1 MSFSKCCEF
10 FMSTLWDNSMSPCQ
24 VSRFFY
30 HICYLFY
37 FKNQL
42 NLIVKYCTQKIDF
55 LNKILELEYICEEVI
70 RYIFC
75 TILYQKMEVP
85 TVQN

>member
-1 MSFSKCCEF
+1 MPSFKIFLSHLPF
-10 FMSTLWDNSMSPCQ
+10 
-24 VSRFFY
+24 
-30 HICYLFY
+30 ILFY

-42 NLIVKYCTQKIDF
+42 NLIVKYCTQVMDF
-55 LNKILELEYICEEVI
+55 SNKILELEYICEEVI

-85 TVQN
+85 TIQN